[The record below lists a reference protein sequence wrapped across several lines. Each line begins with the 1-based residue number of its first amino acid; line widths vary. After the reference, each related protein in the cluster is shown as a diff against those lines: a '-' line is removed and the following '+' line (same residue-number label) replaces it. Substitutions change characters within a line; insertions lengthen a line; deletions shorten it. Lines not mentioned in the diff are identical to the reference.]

1 MTIDVRLLAELNLAV
16 QLILALVLLIAFR
29 LAKDRNFKKH
39 CTVMRIAVPIQILV
53 VLGIMLPSMYGY
65 EQNISTGHLFFLE
78 ILVHH
83 VLGLGVLAL
92 WVYINLIFMKLLN
105 PLLKI
110 RIAMRL
116 ALVFWAASMVLGLHL
131 YFVAYLM

>member
-1 MTIDVRLLAELNLAV
+1 MVSVHAIAELNLAV
-16 QLILALVLLIAFR
+16 QLILVLMLLIAFR
-29 LAKDRNFKKH
+29 LARARDFKKH
-39 CTVMRIAVPIQILV
+39 CTMMRIAVPIQILT

-65 EQNISTGHLFFLE
+65 EQNISTGSLFFLE
-78 ILVHH
+78 ISVHH
-83 VLGLGVLAL
+83 VLGLGVLLL
-92 WVYINLIFMKLLN
+92 WVYINLVFMRLIN

-131 YFVAYLM
+131 YLVTYLL